1 MLRGRQGYG
10 AGACV
15 PRRPDRYFLPAGYK
29 GNNVATARQI
39 NSETARILIVDDE
52 PDMRDTLKDYLGMH
66 GYEVTEADSGE
77 AMRAA
82 LAEAVPDLVMLDIG
96 LPGEDGLTLARYLR
110 EHHDLAIIMVT
121 GAGEVV
127 DRIVGLEVG
136 ADDYV
141 AKPVDLRELLARVK
155 SVLRRY
161 RNDAARA
168 SGADPDQPGTRRIDV
183 GDCVLDIDARRLLRP
198 DASEIPLTAMEFD
211 LLKVLAERPNRVL
224 SRDQLLNLTCNR
236 DWDPYDR
243 SIDIR
248 IARLRRKIETDPENP
263 RIIKT
268 IRGHGYVFVCE
279 HD

>member
-1 MLRGRQGYG
+1 
-10 AGACV
+10 
-15 PRRPDRYFLPAGYK
+15 
-29 GNNVATARQI
+29 VATAQQI
-39 NSETARILIVDDE
+39 HPDRVRVLVVDDE
-52 PDMRDTLKDYLGMH
+52 TDVRATLRDYLSAH
-66 GYEVTEADSGE
+66 GYEVVEAESGE

-82 LAEAVPDLVMLDIG
+82 LAQSRPDVVLLDIG
-96 LPGEDGLTLARYLR
+96 LPGEDGLSLARYLR
-110 EHHDLAIIMVT
+110 ERYDLAIIMVT

-141 AKPVDLRELLARVK
+141 AKPFDLRELLARLK

-161 RNDAARA
+161 QGDGARSDADHA
-168 SGADPDQPGTRRIDV
+168 GENNRRIAV
-183 GDCVLDIDARRLLRP
+183 GELVLEVDARRLL
-198 DASEIPLTAMEFD
+198 DQDGTEIPLTAMELD

-248 IARLRRKIETDPENP
+248 VARLRRKIEADPDNP

-268 IRGHGYVFVCE
+268 VRGHGYMFAG
-279 HD
+279 

>member
-1 MLRGRQGYG
+1 M
-10 AGACV
+10 
-15 PRRPDRYFLPAGYK
+15 
-29 GNNVATARQI
+29 ATAQQL
-39 NSETARILIVDDE
+39 NPDTARVLVVDDE
-52 PDMRDTLKDYLGMH
+52 TDVRATLRDYLSAH
-66 GYEVTEADSGE
+66 GYDVVEAPSGE

-82 LAEAVPDLVMLDIG
+82 LAQSLPDVVLLDIG
-96 LPGEDGLTLARYLR
+96 LPGEDGLSLARYLR
-110 EHHDLAIIMVT
+110 EHYDLAIIMVT

-141 AKPVDLRELLARVK
+141 AKPFDLRELLARLK

-161 RNDAARA
+161 QGDAAR
-168 SGADPDQPGTRRIDV
+168 GAIDSAGKDGRRIDI
-183 GDCVLDIDARRLLRP
+183 GELVLEIDARRLLAA
-198 DASEIPLTAMEFD
+198 DGSEIPLTAMELD

-248 IARLRRKIETDPENP
+248 VARLRRKIEADPDNP

-268 IRGHGYVFVCE
+268 VRGHGYVFVG
-279 HD
+279 